1 MIPDPFFTAPRTT
14 RPTDWF
20 ERILPSL
27 PLRLPP
33 ITLPEAMVYHVLG
46 PGGGVWTV
54 GLKQGKPQVTAGK
67 VGPISAQIAMTS
79 AHFREAV
86 TGALRERLR
95 KILEKQGRP
104 VELPD
109 CSALPHDPA
118 RIAAV
123 SALRGS
129 LAFELSDRDMG
140 EKYRYVLTLGDGPVA
155 LETADTTLEVDL
167 DDLATLAAARTPPLK
182 MLASGKLRVRGDAD
196 LPLRALTTLLGHN
209 P

>member
-1 MIPDPFFTAPRTT
+1 MTVDPFFAVPRTT
-14 RPTDWF
+14 RPADWF
-20 ERILPSL
+20 ERILPTL

-33 ITLPEAMVYHVLG
+33 ITLPQAMVYHVMG

-54 GLKQGKPQVTAGK
+54 GLKDGKPQIAAGK
-67 VGPISAQIAMTS
+67 VGPISAQIAMTA

-86 TGALRERLR
+86 AGALRDRLK

-104 VELPD
+104 IALPD
-109 CSALPHDPA
+109 ASMLPHDPA

-129 LAFELSDRDMG
+129 VAFELSDRDMG

-155 LETADTTLEVDL
+155 FETANTTIEVDL
-167 DDLATLAAARTPPLK
+167 DDLVALASVRTPPFK
-182 MLASGKLRVRGDAD
+182 VLASGKLRVRGDAD
-196 LPLRALTTLLGHN
+196 LPMRALTTLLGTKS
-209 P
+209 